1 MNNVDLYV
9 PDCLFPTDNDL
20 EIPSLI
26 PEVQPQFI
34 EIPFYCFGE
43 QARSTNMG
51 GARNTSF
58 LY

>member
-1 MNNVDLYV
+1 MKQQDLFV

-20 EIPSLI
+20 EIPSLL
-26 PEVQPQFI
+26 PDVQPQFI

-51 GARNTSF
+51 GTRNTSL